1 MKNLRISVLLVMI
14 CGSALSARSAVTEP
28 SFSEHVAPII
38 FNNCTSCHRP
48 GEAAPF
54 TFMNYREVKKRGR
67 LIAKVVGKG
76 FMPPWH
82 AESEDL
88 RFADARTLSSSQ
100 VKTIEDW
107 LAAGMPEGD
116 QSKLPAL
123 PEFTD
128 GWQLGKPDL
137 VVSMTDTYAV
147 PAEGPDIY
155 RNFVIPL
162 KLKEDKWIRAIEFR
176 PGKRS
181 VVHHSLFYYD
191 TSGAAVKMDAKEK
204 EHGFRRLGQEFRRNA
219 IGGWAVGGN
228 PKMLPEGL
236 AYRLPKGSDLILS
249 THFHPSGKDESE
261 VSTVG
266 FHFSDTPPTQQ
277 FTHVQLPPL
286 FGALAGVMIPA
297 GDADYQK
304 LDSIKLPVAVK
315 ALSVSAHAHYL
326 GKSMQMTAHLPDG
339 TKKEMIS
346 IPSWDFSWQEE
357 YSYAVP
363 VSLPAGTRLEANVVW
378 DNSADNIFNPNDPPK
393 PVRWGRESDDEM
405 GCVTLMVVPE
415 NPADITKLKNA
426 YRDHV
431 RTAAGN
437 AAANRFGGS
446 EKRRGSLLKRVVTQF
461 DKDGDGKLN
470 AEERAAARKHYRNN
484 RF

>member
-1 MKNLRISVLLVMI
+1 MKRLSLVVALVV
-14 CGSALSARSAVTEP
+14 SANDSRGAVTKP
-28 SFSEHVAPII
+28 NFAEHVAPII

-54 TFMNYREVKKRGR
+54 AFMNYRDVQKRGR

-82 AESEDL
+82 AESKDA
-88 RFADARTLSSSQ
+88 RFKNARTLPPGM

-107 LAAGMPEGD
+107 HAAGMPEGD
-116 QSKLPAL
+116 ASKTPPL
-123 PEFTD
+123 PEFVD
-128 GWQLGKPDL
+128 GWQLGEPDL
-137 VVSMTDTYAV
+137 VVSMTEAYSV

-162 KLKEDKWIRAIEFR
+162 QLKEDKWVTAIEFR

-191 TSGAAVKMDAKEK
+191 TSGAARKLDANEK
-204 EHGFRRLGQEFRRNA
+204 AHGFRRLGQEFRRNA
-219 IGGWAVGGN
+219 VGGWAVGGN
-228 PKMLPEGL
+228 PSMLPEGL
-236 AYRLPKGSDLILS
+236 AYRLPKGADLVLS
-249 THFHPSGKDESE
+249 THFHPSGKAESE

-266 FHFSDTPPTQQ
+266 IHFSDSPPTQE
-277 FTHVQLPPL
+277 FTHIQLPPL

-297 GDADYQK
+297 GDANYRK
-304 LDSIKLPVAVK
+304 LDSFKLPVAAK
-315 ALSVSAHAHYL
+315 ALTVSAHAHYL
-326 GKSMQMTAHLPDG
+326 GKTMNMTAHLPDG
-339 TKKEMIS
+339 SRKELIS
-346 IPSWDFSWQEE
+346 IPYWDFSWQED
-357 YSYAVP
+357 YTYQSP
-363 VSLPAGTRLEANVVW
+363 VVLPAGTRIEAEVVW

-405 GCVTLMVVPE
+405 GCVTIMVVAE
-415 NPADITKLKNA
+415 NPSEISKLKNA
-426 YRDHV
+426 YREHV
-431 RTAAGN
+431 RGAAAQ
-437 AAANRFGGS
+437 AAANRFAGS
-446 EKRRGSLLKRVVTQF
+446 EKRRGSLLKRIMEKF

-470 AEERAAARKHYRNN
+470 AEERAAARKEYRQN